1 MDFLNYHHLY
11 YFFTVAKAGN
21 LAKASEELSITPQ
34 TISSQIRSLEKSIG
48 KQLFDRQHRSLQLT
62 KLGHKVFSYASS
74 IFTIGKEL
82 QDFLSGHHH
91 EEDRTLVV
99 GVANALP
106 KFVVHHLLEPAL
118 KSKEPTRLICH
129 EDKAERLLAELAL
142 HNFDVVL
149 CDVPVPPNISVR
161 AYNHLLGKCSVALLA
176 ADKLAE
182 NYQDNFPRCL
192 DNAPFLLPTDDTALR
207 KSLDRWFHRHRIH
220 PHIIAEHEDGALLKA
235 FGEGGQGIFPV
246 PAIVAEEVEQH
257 YHCKTLGVLGD
268 VEEKFYAIT
277 VEKNVQHPA
286 VALVCQQAR
295 DVFFRNKSPR
305 KKASKKR

>member
-11 YFFTVAKAGN
+11 YFYTVAKAGN

-34 TISSQIRSLEKSIG
+34 TISSQIRALEKSIG

-74 IFTIGKEL
+74 IFTIGREL
-82 QDFLSGHHH
+82 QDFLSGHLH
-91 EEDRTLVV
+91 EDDRTLVV

-118 KSKEPTRLICH
+118 KSDAPTRLICH

-149 CDVPVPPNISVR
+149 SDVPVPPNISVR
-161 AYNHLLGKCSVALLA
+161 AYNHLLGKCSVALMA
-176 ADKLAE
+176 EDKLAQR
-182 NYQDNFPRCL
+182 YQDNFPQCL
-192 DNAPFLLPTDDTALR
+192 DHAPFLLPTDDTALR
-207 KSLDRWFHRHRIH
+207 KSLDRWFHRNRIR
-220 PHIIAEHEDGALLKA
+220 PHIIAEHEDSALLKA

-246 PAIVAEEVEQH
+246 PAIVAEEVREH
-257 YHCKTLGVLGD
+257 YHCQLLGVLED

-286 VALVCQQAR
+286 VAMVCQQAR
-295 DVFFRNKSPR
+295 DVFFRK
-305 KKASKKR
+305 